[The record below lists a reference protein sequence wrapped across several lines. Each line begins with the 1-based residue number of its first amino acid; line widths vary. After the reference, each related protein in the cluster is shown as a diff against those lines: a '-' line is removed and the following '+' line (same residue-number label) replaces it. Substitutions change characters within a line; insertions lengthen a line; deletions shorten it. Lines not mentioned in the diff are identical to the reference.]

1 VDTPNRKHVGI
12 LVIHGMGN
20 EDPYGP
26 LDEFARGLY
35 WHYRRIHSRS
45 GQPPY
50 QMQTDWRQRDSD
62 DPAHLQS
69 SWTQA
74 QIRFERG
81 PDADTTLPE
90 SITVAEYYWSPATK
104 GKIKDLAVLTWLI
117 RVALEPFRYL
127 SENLQVIKEA
137 AKGGRGPAA
146 TGTPQDT
153 GGSILGREIFR
164 LALIY
169 PLLLLSFV
177 ATAAFLHHLPDL
189 ASLAISIPSH
199 GPMLWWALSI
209 VLRLLILFS
218 LGGYL
223 ASWLRW
229 LVRRY
234 PNSSSARYTVGQ
246 VTAAVLFTALLF
258 LVPVW
263 MADVPAH
270 PALPAQGWWHSPFI
284 LLLHSIAR
292 WIAQLLLLKEPFVD
306 FAFPLA
312 ELALA
317 ATIRLFLIDFMGDVA
332 IYTNLNQRTGYFNI
346 RAQILEECGH
356 ALTTLYT
363 DLENR
368 VIALNLQA
376 GAANPATFELVIA
389 AHSLGTVI
397 AYDTVNDHFNRARI
411 GAPAAGPGIAPPA
424 LDICSHLRGLLTFGS
439 PLNKVYY
446 FFRDRS
452 APEALLRSQIVDGLH
467 GFRLL
472 VPDAELP
479 GAPLAP
485 VPEAPVLM
493 ALEWQFQWIN
503 VWAPLDPFC
512 GKLFFYDLPEAMQ
525 LKRWYLIPI
534 LAHLSYWTDPQ
545 MYTFFAAQL
554 LS

>member
-1 VDTPNRKHVGI
+1 MDVPNRKHVGI

-35 WHYRRIHSRS
+35 WHYRSHHSRA

-50 QMQTDWRQRDSD
+50 QMQTVWRQRDSD
-62 DPAHLQS
+62 DPAHLQR

-81 PDADTTLPE
+81 PDADATLPE
-90 SITVAEYYWSPATK
+90 SITVAEYYWSPAAK
-104 GKIKDLAVLTWLI
+104 GRIKDLAVLTWLI

-127 SENLQVIKEA
+127 SENLQVIQEA
-137 AKGGRGPAA
+137 ARAGRGPAA
-146 TGTPQDT
+146 TGTPRDT

-164 LALIY
+164 LLLIY

-177 ATAAFLHHLPDL
+177 AAAAFLHHLPSL
-189 ASLAISIPSH
+189 ASLVIGIPSR
-199 GPMLWWALSI
+199 GPMLWWALTI

-218 LGGYL
+218 LAGYL
-223 ASWLRW
+223 VSWIRW

-234 PNSSSARYTVGQ
+234 PNSSSARYSAGQ
-246 VTAAVLFTALLF
+246 VTAAVLLTALLF
-258 LVPVW
+258 LAPAW
-263 MADVPAH
+263 LADVPVL
-270 PALPAQGWWHSPFI
+270 PALPVQGWQVPLI
-284 LLLHSIAR
+284 LLLHYVAK
-292 WIAQLLLLKEPFVD
+292 WIAQLLLLKEPFVH

-317 ATIRLFLIDFMGDVA
+317 ATIRWFLIDFMGDVA
-332 IYTNLNQRTGYFNI
+332 IYTNLNQRKSYFRI
-346 RAQILEECGH
+346 RARILQECGH

-363 DLENR
+363 DLDNR
-368 VIALNLQA
+368 VAALNRQA
-376 GAANPATFELVIA
+376 GAGNPATFELVLA

-411 GAPAAGPGIAPPA
+411 GVPAAGPAIVPPA
-424 LDICSHLRGLLTFGS
+424 LDVCLHLRGLLTFGS

-472 VPDAELP
+472 VPDAQLP

-485 VPEAPVLM
+485 VPEAPALT
-493 ALEWQFQWIN
+493 ALEQQFQWIN
-503 VWAPLDPFC
+503 VWAPMDPFC

-525 LKRWYLIPI
+525 LKRWYLLPI
-534 LAHLSYWTDPQ
+534 LAHLSYWSDPQ
-545 MYTFFAAQL
+545 MYAFFATQL